1 MPAFALTSD
10 LVFSLAALAAAGG
23 VFWFASHRAAQP
35 ADPLKPRLVPW
46 RGVIIA
52 SGFAALIA
60 LVHLVNLAGVE
71 TGR

>member
-1 MPAFALTSD
+1 VPAFDLTSD
-10 LVFSLAALAAAGG
+10 LALSIAALAGAGG